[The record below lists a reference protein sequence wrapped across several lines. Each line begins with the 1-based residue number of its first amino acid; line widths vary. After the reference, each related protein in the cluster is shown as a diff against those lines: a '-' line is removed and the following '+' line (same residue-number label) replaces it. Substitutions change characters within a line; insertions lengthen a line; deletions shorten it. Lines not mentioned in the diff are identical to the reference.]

1 MVIIKKYALAG
12 GAITGLSALIS
23 GQQAS
28 ADTET
33 TGHIDVSVDHS
44 NLDEAV
50 SHAQSA
56 GIKVNRTET
65 EVLTGD
71 AKQTAENIAKAKEYY
86 KTQAEKIEAE
96 AQKVLNSGAE
106 QEQKAKKMKQDVNN
120 ANGVMT
126 ALRSNLA
133 IYGQTATA
141 TSKEYSKAEYDK
153 SVKEIK
159 DALEVGRKYKT
170 IKNEIADFNTH
181 QNAYTSFQSQADAGN
196 INLTREI
203 VRVSNVGD
211 TAQYISKIDQAYSD
225 LQAHIRNTSTASG
238 TATEA
243 SKPTFTLYDI
253 VVDDALVAEV
263 NKPVA
268 IPTWTEAPVE
278 VSEKPVLEYKYFDI
292 RSTPTSKTGVV
303 NADTEVVTD
312 KETKEDGTKVYQ
324 ALKNQVVGVVGEN
337 EPLPDGR
344 FDKIHNIITEF
355 TLPEGVELDETMSK
369 STDEWKFSYDKERR
383 VARYEATNRYLLQ
396 VNNKQNVRPG
406 TVVGTVSGEWH
417 YTAPGIYL
425 KATEDDKQY
434 VVKQSTLINDEY
446 ATNAKDIVIQTNA
459 ATPEKHNQDNKGVVI
474 DGKTVWF
481 GTTNNYHIS
490 WDFDQYKGVNVD
502 KKMQE
507 KGLFVADYAPFDV
520 LELAGNPTIK
530 HNGKVIAT
538 GQDDG
543 SFVDETGTVI
553 DGLNWSKVDSIE
565 GIEEKGSAIKVGITG
580 FDHPWYKEYV
590 EKGVNLEVLIPMK
603 AKVIDNTPNE
613 QGGTYGGQEY
623 KNVAYQSDFG
633 NVYKTNEV
641 VNRTPITDPRK
652 DAVVAVSDLTSMDLK
667 NNPTATIEKGT
678 YFQYRAKSSVLDG
691 KAIHDFTMDSYTIK
705 DTFHEA
711 DQYDGIYYAETNS
724 DIHFKEGTPLY
735 NRYKATK
742 GVMSANSDITKF
754 TTQKIA
760 RNVSVDE
767 NTATGLVDAA
777 DTRVT
782 KVELDFDA
790 DFLAQIDFTKSKF
803 SVDTFFQVKRVKD
816 VQGVTNIVE
825 EVINGTSFGSNETKT
840 NTGKA
845 KLDEAVAKVE
855 ENVNNK
861 TKEVLSNLES
871 VRKELEASRTSL
883 QDEVAKN
890 SLSIKQLFE
899 RTEKVEGTVEKH
911 DQIINLHTEALSVV
925 SKIQDTHEKRINE
938 LGEKV
943 KEELA
948 SMTIYADEIVT
959 DSLAVDYAINHGVVP
974 SSIRE
979 ISVTDSGHYTIKYNA
994 NIKAVTGSK
1003 EATTNTANIDK
1014 VKKAQP
1020 ERFSKYEF
1028 YTYTS
1033 EKDVRKALADYGYAG
1048 ERVKEIKAEGNKFTA
1063 IVDLGRTGETVVIP
1077 KTTEDAGKAGETV
1090 ETPKSPQEPGKTG
1103 EVVETPQEPGKT
1115 GEVAATP
1122 KNPIAEPRVDITPGK
1137 SGEKIQ
1143 LPGVEAK
1150 PEVKNGVG
1158 TKVELPGKELK
1169 LTRRIEDIIKSLI

>member
-1 MVIIKKYALAG
+1 MAIIKKSMVIG
-12 GAITGLSALIS
+12 GTTMGMGLTSLFGI
-23 GQQAS
+23 QQAS

-33 TGHIDVSVDHS
+33 TGHLDVSVDHS

-56 GIKVNRTET
+56 GIKVVRTET

-71 AKQTAENIAKAKEYY
+71 ANKTAENIAKAKEYY

-96 AQKVLNSGAE
+96 AQKAQAGNAE
-106 QEQKAKKMKQDVNN
+106 AEQKAKQNKQDVEN
-120 ANGVMT
+120 ANGVMS

-133 IYGQTATA
+133 VYGQTATA

-153 SVKEIK
+153 SVSSIK
-159 DALEVGRKYKT
+159 ASLETGRKYRSV
-170 IKNEIADFNTH
+170 KNEIADFNTH

-196 INLTREI
+196 IKLQRET
-203 VRVSNVGD
+203 VRIANVGD
-211 TAQYISKIDQAYSD
+211 TASYMEKIDKAYND
-225 LQAHIRNTSTASG
+225 LQTYIRGLNSASG
-238 TATEA
+238 TIEE
-243 SKPTFTLYDI
+243 SQKPTFTLYDI
-253 VVDDALVAEV
+253 VVDDALVTEV
-263 NKPVA
+263 GKPVE
-268 IPTWTEAPVE
+268 IPTWTPAPVE
-278 VSEKPVLEYKYFDI
+278 PVEKPTLEYKYFDI
-292 RSTPTSKTGVV
+292 RSTPVSKNGVV
-303 NADTEVVTD
+303 NADTEVVTT

-324 ALKNQVVGVVGEN
+324 ALKNQTVGVVGEN

-355 TLPEGVELDETMSK
+355 TLPEGVELDETLSK
-369 STDEWKFSYDKERR
+369 TTDEWKFSYDKERR

-396 VNNKQNVRPG
+396 VNNKQNVRNGVISG
-406 TVVGTVSGEWH
+406 TVAGEWH
-417 YTAPGIYL
+417 YTTPGIFL

-434 VVKQSTLINDEY
+434 IVKSRTMINDEY

-459 ATPEKHNQDNKGVVI
+459 ATPEKHNKDTKGVVI

-507 KGLFVADYAPFDV
+507 KGLFIADYAPFDV
-520 LELAGNPTIK
+520 LEMAGNPTIK
-530 HNGKVIAT
+530 HNGEVIAT
-538 GQDDG
+538 GEDDG
-543 SFVDETGTVI
+543 SFVDATGKKI
-553 DGLNWSKVDSIE
+553 DGLTWAKVDSIE

-590 EKGVNLEVLIPMK
+590 EKGVNLEVLLPMK
-603 AKVIDNTPNE
+603 AKVIDNTPEE

-691 KAIHDFTMDSYTIK
+691 KEIHDFTMDSYTVK

-711 DQYDGIYYAETNS
+711 DQYDGVYYTETNL
-724 DIHFKEGTPLY
+724 DIQFKEGSALY
-735 NRYKATK
+735 NRYKANK
-742 GVMSANSDITKF
+742 GIMPANSDITKF

-767 NTATGLVDAA
+767 NSAPGLVDAA

-790 DFLAQIDFTKSKF
+790 DFLAQIDFTKTKF

-840 NTGKA
+840 NTGKTQLE
-845 KLDEAVAKVE
+845 KEVTKVE

-861 TKEVLSNLES
+861 NKEVLENLAN
-871 VRKELEASRTSL
+871 VRKELEANRTSL
-883 QDEVAKN
+883 ADEVAKN
-890 SLSIKQLFE
+890 SLSIKNLTT
-899 RTEKVEGTVEKH
+899 RVDKVEGVVEKH
-911 DQIINLHTEALSVV
+911 DQIVNLHSDALSVI
-925 SKIQDTHEKRINE
+925 SKIQDTQEKRINE
-938 LGEKV
+938 VAEKV
-943 KEELA
+943 KEEL
-948 SMTIYADEIVT
+948 STITIYVDEVVT
-959 DSLAVDYAINHGVVP
+959 DTLAFNYAVNHGVAP
-974 SSIRE
+974 ASIKS
-979 ISVTDSGHYTIKYNA
+979 ITLDDKGHFVVKYNA
-994 NIKAVTGSK
+994 NIKAVNGSK
-1003 EATTNTANIDK
+1003 EATVNEENIEK
-1014 VKKAQP
+1014 IKKSQP

-1028 YTYTS
+1028 YTLKS
-1033 EKDVRKALADYGYAG
+1033 ESDVRKALADYGYAG
-1048 ERVKEIKAEGNKFTA
+1048 ERIKDIKAEGDKFTA
-1063 IVDLGRTGETVVIP
+1063 IVDLGQAGETVVVP
-1077 KTTEDAGKAGETV
+1077 KAEVEPGKAGEQV
-1090 ETPKSPQEPGKTG
+1090 DTPKPEVEPGKAGEHVDTPKTVVAEEPRAEFTPGKTG
-1103 EVVETPQEPGKT
+1103 E
-1115 GEVAATP
+1115 
-1122 KNPIAEPRVDITPGK
+1122 
-1137 SGEKIQ
+1137 KI
-1143 LPGVEAK
+1143 
-1150 PEVKNGVG
+1150 
-1158 TKVELPGKELK
+1158 ELPGSETKGEEKVDGRKGSKLELPGAE
-1169 LTRRIEDIIKSLI
+1169 LRLAPSVADIIKSLL